1 MTTVKELISE
11 LEKMPKDMVVLLN
24 NNTSDNSVSVFFS
37 KINVE
42 QQEMSFPT
50 GESNVKEKFILLN
63 QGGII

>member
-50 GESNVKEKFILLN
+50 GESNVKEKIILLN
-63 QGGII
+63 QGVII

>member
-24 NNTSDNSVSVFFS
+24 NNTSDNSVSVFFN
-37 KINVE
+37 KIKVE
-42 QQEMSFPT
+42 QQEMNFPA
-50 GESNVKEKFILLN
+50 GEPNIKEKFILLN

>member
-50 GESNVKEKFILLN
+50 GESNVKEKIILLN

>member
-24 NNTSDNSVSVFFS
+24 NNTSNNSVSVFFS
-37 KINVE
+37 KIKVE
-42 QQEMSFPT
+42 QQEISFPA
-50 GESNVKEKFILLN
+50 GEQNVKEKFILLN

>member
-24 NNTSDNSVSVFFS
+24 NNTSDNSVSVYFN
-37 KINVE
+37 KIKVE
-42 QQEMSFPT
+42 QQEMKFPA
-50 GESNVKEKFILLN
+50 GEPNVKEKFILLN

>member
-1 MTTVKELISE
+1 
-11 LEKMPKDMVVLLN
+11 MPKDMVVLLN

-50 GESNVKEKFILLN
+50 GESNVKEKIILLN

>member
-24 NNTSDNSVSVFFS
+24 NNTSDNSVSVYFN
-37 KINVE
+37 KIKVE
-42 QQEMSFPT
+42 QQEMKFPA
-50 GESNVKEKFILLN
+50 GELNVKEKFILLN

>member
-24 NNTSDNSVSVFFS
+24 NNTNDNSVSVYFN
-37 KINVE
+37 KIKVE

-50 GESNVKEKFILLN
+50 GKPNVKEKFILLN